1 MDAAD
6 ELYATGPIW
15 DERPDEIVADVLAR
29 LPTGRV
35 LDLGAGEGR
44 HAVWLALKGWQ
55 VTAVDSSA
63 VAMGNLQALAA
74 VRGLSIDAVIADATS
89 YSPRKQAYDLVLL
102 RYLEL
107 RVPSLR
113 LALKTAAT
121 ALAPPGRLL
130 LIAHDA
136 SNLDHG
142 YGGPQNPEVLTTP
155 EVVAGILTRLGLEVV
170 RAEVVGRPI
179 TTEDGVIRVALDH
192 VVEAVNSP
200 AA

>member
-1 MDAAD
+1 MEPAG

-15 DERPDEIVADVLAR
+15 DERPDERVVDVLAQVT
-29 LPTGRV
+29 TGRA

-44 HAVWLALKGWQ
+44 HAVWLALNGWD

-74 VRGLSIDAVIADATS
+74 VRGLSLDAVIGDVTS
-89 YSPRKQAYDLVLL
+89 YSPRKQAYDLVLV
-102 RYLEL
+102 RYLQL
-107 RVPSLR
+107 RVSSLK
-113 LALKTAAT
+113 LALKTAAA
-121 ALAPPGRLL
+121 ALAAQGRLL

-136 SNLDHG
+136 SNLDQG

-155 EVVAGILTRLGLEVV
+155 EVVAGILTGLGLDVV
-170 RAEVVGRPI
+170 RAEVVRRRIMTDAG
-179 TTEDGVIRVALDH
+179 IRVALDH

-200 AA
+200 VA